1 MRKNSRWTE
10 TDSQGNWALKGVKWK
25 YLSKGAVIKEQT
37 AARLY
42 GALAKL
48 RDYENTGLTPEQIE
62 EMDGLYEEKC
72 KEVAKW
78 KKRADEL
85 AGGRHDSGAD
95 TE

>member
-1 MRKNSRWTE
+1 MKENSRLIE
-10 TDSQGNWALKGVKWK
+10 TDNCGNWALKGVKWK

-37 AARLY
+37 AQKVY

-48 RDYENTGLTPEQIE
+48 RDYENTGLTPGQIE
-62 EMDGLYEEKC
+62 EIDRLYEEKC
-72 KEVAKW
+72 REVTEW